1 VDTAQGNERITRGG
15 SWWYGAAQMRRDH
28 SASKPP
34 ETAVVYIG
42 FRCAQ
47 DRAP

>member
-1 VDTAQGNERITRGG
+1 
-15 SWWYGAAQMRRDH
+15 MRRDH
-28 SASKPP
+28 RASKPP

-47 DRAP
+47 DRAL